1 MSEQFKF
8 PNGGYEVT
16 VLRKQDILD
25 CIDDNIIDKE
35 LNSRFEELKDC
46 KFIFFNSL
54 KKSFI
59 ELAKNNI

>member
-25 CIDDNIIDKE
+25 CINDNICNRLYRI
-35 LNSRFEELKDC
+35 NHSRV
-46 KFIFFNSL
+46 N
-54 KKSFI
+54 
-59 ELAKNNI
+59 AGR